1 VTTFKTGLYL
11 AALTGLLLLVGRLL
25 GGNVGLVFAL
35 VIAAVMNIG
44 SYWFSDQIVL
54 SMYKAQPVSRADM
67 PELYQVVEELVRL
80 AGMPMPALYVVEDSS
95 PNAFAT
101 GRNPEHA
108 AVAVTT
114 GILSILSKEELAGV
128 LAHELCHVQHRD
140 TLISTIAAVVAGAIG
155 MLASLAQWTL
165 ILGGRDE
172 EEGPGILATL
182 AMAILAPLM
191 ATLIQLAVSRA
202 REYAA
207 DEGGAQL
214 TGQPLWLA
222 RALQKLEQGVQQTPS
237 KTAHERPATAHLFI
251 INPLTASSIANL
263 LATHPPIEERVS
275 RLEAMVE
282 ED

>member
-1 VTTFKTGLYL
+1 
-11 AALTGLLLLVGRLL
+11 
-25 GGNVGLVFAL
+25 
-35 VIAAVMNIG
+35 
-44 SYWFSDQIVL
+44 
-54 SMYKAQPVSRADM
+54 
-67 PELYQVVEELVRL
+67 
-80 AGMPMPALYVVEDSS
+80 
-95 PNAFAT
+95 
-101 GRNPEHA
+101 
-108 AVAVTT
+108 VTT